1 MKMKEYDDYLD
12 RTHDEAY
19 ASYYGSDDY
28 CEECECNPCQCEEE
42 DFDEPDDYDC
52 DSCDTCF
59 GGVDW

>member
-1 MKMKEYDDYLD
+1 MQEYDDWLD

-28 CEECECNPCQCEEE
+28 CEECESEECECDYEE

-52 DSCDTCF
+52 DSCDVCF

>member
-1 MKMKEYDDYLD
+1 MKEYDDYLD

-19 ASYYGSDDY
+19 NSYYGSDDY
-28 CEECECNPCQCEEE
+28 CEECECDPCECDYE

-52 DSCDTCF
+52 DSCDVCF